1 MSNKKYDKQFKLD
14 AVKAAMASDSSV
26 AQVAIE
32 LGLNTQTLYTWV
44 SKYRGE
50 ILQTGVELTPE
61 QELIQLRKEN
71 AELRQEKDILK
82 KAAAYFAKNQR

>member
-14 AVKAAMASDSSV
+14 AVKAAISSNSSI
-26 AQVAIE
+26 AQTAIE
-32 LGLNTQTLYTWV
+32 LGLNTQTLYSWV

-50 ILQTGVELTPE
+50 VLQTGVELTPE

-71 AELRQEKDILK
+71 AELRQEKDVEI
-82 KAAAYFAKNQR
+82 

>member
-14 AVKAAMASDSSV
+14 AVKAAMQSDSSI
-26 AQVAIE
+26 AQVAID
-32 LGLNTQTLYTWV
+32 LGVNTQTLYTWV
-44 SKYRGE
+44 SKYRSE
-50 ILQTGVELTPE
+50 ALQAGVDLSPE
-61 QELIQLRKEN
+61 QELIELRKEV